1 MSIEENKSV
10 LRRFWQEV
18 FNEKKLAV
26 VDEIFAPNWVYHG
39 AGGQEVHGPEEL
51 KKFLSMYFNAFPD
64 FHADIEDLFAEGDKV
79 ASRAICRGTHKGELM
94 GIAPTNKP
102 VEIPVIAISH
112 LSDNRII
119 EDFELVDL
127 FGMFQQLGISPKA
140 AQK

>member
-10 LRRFWQEV
+10 LRRFWEEV
-18 FNEKKLAV
+18 FNEKKLAII
-26 VDEIFAPNWVYHG
+26 DEIFAPDWVYHG

-51 KKFLSMYFNAFPD
+51 KQFLSMYFNAFPD
-64 FHADIEDLFAEGDKV
+64 FHADIKDLFAEGNKV

-94 GIAPTNKP
+94 GIAPTNKQIE
-102 VEIPVIAISH
+102 VPVIAISY
-112 LSDNRII
+112 LSNNQIV

-127 FGMFQQLGISPKA
+127 FGLFQQLGISPKT